1 MSVPKAQR
9 DGAEAGEALREYR
22 RKRDPERTPEPVPA
36 SDDLPQGNDDT
47 FVIQEHHAR
56 ALHWDFRLERD
67 GVLVSWAVPK
77 GLPEHPKDN
86 HLAVHTEDHPLEYAT
101 FAGDIPAGEYGGGRV
116 LLWDHGRYETEK
128 WSDRE
133 VMVVLHGQRV
143 SGRYVL
149 FRTGRDWMIHRM
161 DPPSRSDWERMPQ
174 DLAPMLAVPGRLPAS
189 RVDDEWAYEFDWGG
203 TRALAYVEGG
213 RLRLVAESGGLDL
226 TRAFPELRELGASL
240 GSMPVV
246 LDGELVCLGA
256 DGHPD
261 PERLLRRPG
270 SSVSAAKAARQARA
284 LPVTYLVAD
293 LLYLD
298 GRSLLELAYRDRRG
312 LLEAL
317 ELRGP
322 AWRVVPSFTGGGR
335 DILAAAAENGIPG
348 IVAKRLASPYRPGE
362 RTRDWRRVPG

>member
-1 MSVPKAQR
+1 V
-9 DGAEAGEALREYR
+9 AGDPPLGEYR
-22 RKRDPERTPEPVPA
+22 RKRDPDRTPEPVPA

-86 HLAVHTEDHPLEYAT
+86 HLAVHTEDHPLEYAA

-143 SGRYVL
+143 QGKYVL
-149 FRTGRDWMIHRM
+149 FRTGRSGRDWMIHRM
-161 DPPSRSDWERMPQ
+161 DPPRRADWERLPESVP
-174 DLAPMLAVPGRLPAS
+174 PMQAVPGRLPAA
-189 RVDDEWAYEFDWGG
+189 RADGEWAYEFDWGG
-203 TRALAYVEGG
+203 MRAVAYIEGG
-213 RLRLVAESGGLDL
+213 RLRLVADPRDVDV

-240 GSMPVV
+240 GATPVV

-261 PERLLRRPG
+261 PERLRRRLESAGP
-270 SSVSAAKAARQARA
+270 SVTAAKAARQARQT
-284 LPVTYLVAD
+284 PVTYLVTD
-293 LLYLD
+293 LLHLD
-298 GRSLLELAYRDRRG
+298 GRSVVELPYRDRRG
-312 LLEAL
+312 LLEDL
-317 ELRGP
+317 DLHGP
-322 AWRVVPSFTGGGR
+322 AWRLPPSFTGGGR
-335 DILAAAAENGIPG
+335 DVLAAAAENGLPG
-348 IVAKRLASPYRPGE
+348 VVAKRRASPYRPGE
-362 RTRDWRRVPG
+362 QSRDWRRVTG